1 MPKNTYS
8 LVLASQSPR
17 RKELIKS
24 LFIPFKVEPANID
37 ETSRFDEPSKLVEDL
52 SFQKAQAVL
61 SNCSSPSI
69 VVGSDTIV
77 YFEGEVL
84 GKPNTRDEAGAILK
98 RLSGK
103 QHEVYSGVCI
113 CTEGMSKTF
122 SVKTKVYFREIP
134 DDLLELYLDTEE
146 SMDKAGAYGI
156 QAHALAFIE
165 RIEGSYSNVV
175 GLPVD
180 SLLIALQEFLQKL
193 EPSKSEWRS
202 CFVS

>member
-1 MPKNTYS
+1 MLEK
-8 LVLASQSPR
+8 
-17 RKELIKS
+17 
-24 LFIPFKVEPANID
+24 
-37 ETSRFDEPSKLVEDL
+37 
-52 SFQKAQAVL
+52 
-61 SNCSSPSI
+61 CSTPSI
-69 VVGSDTIV
+69 VIGSDTIV

-84 GKPNTRDEAGAILK
+84 GKPTSREEASAILN

-113 CTEGMSKTF
+113 CTDGMSETF
-122 SVKTKVYFREIP
+122 FVKTKVTFRDIA
-134 DDLLELYLDTEE
+134 DDLLELYLDTGE

-165 RIEGSYSNVV
+165 KIEGSYSNVV

-180 SLLIALQEFLQKL
+180 SLLIALQKFIQKL
-193 EPSKSEWRS
+193 EPSESKWRS